1 MKTASSS
8 WGFTNRSFT
17 ETINTTANFP
27 TKSTKILYTND
38 IRTIT
43 VIFSLL
49 IVVGV
54 YLVVSLCI
62 FCRRVK
68 YVQDIVC
75 QKNSAAKERF
85 NMSLEFIVFFF
96 VQTTIYQNNAI
107 FVYCKCC

>member
-85 NMSLEFIVFFF
+85 NMS
-96 VQTTIYQNNAI
+96 
-107 FVYCKCC
+107 